1 MTSAPGTPILAL
13 AVTTAEAAAILADN
27 TLRTAWERQPAA
39 FAVIGIDRLTGS
51 APAATD
57 LDPSLLATAL
67 ATYGGPPVL
76 FAAAAHIDLP
86 YNLARRALSLDH
98 LTRGRS
104 GILLG
109 SRDTRGRTGDAWS
122 GAGLGSSAEIGPETT
137 ADTARALIG
146 LWQSWPR
153 DSIIGDKDSGILVR
167 SERIRRVDHRGVT
180 RTAGPLSIPA
190 SAQGTPVLARYITGP
205 ESEISR
211 TDTGDLTVLGGFPDR
226 GSVAAA
232 LEHRTT
238 PLVTESAD
246 IDTADVLL
254 TAGAHG
260 ILLRTGI
267 GGSPAETATDLLRT
281 AAAFV
286 ADRGGPGALDSDA
299 TLRNVLGLAPPADL
313 LADAPPAFAV
323 PSPAVYR

>member
-1 MTSAPGTPILAL
+1 MTSARSGTPILAL
-13 AVTTAEAAAILADN
+13 AVTTAEAAAILADS
-27 TLRTAWERQPAA
+27 TLRTAWERQRAA
-39 FAVIGIDRLTGS
+39 FAVIGIDRLTGPV
-51 APAATD
+51 PAATD
-57 LDPSLLATAL
+57 LDPSILATAL

-122 GAGLGSSAEIGPETT
+122 GAGLGSSAELGPQTT
-137 ADTARALIG
+137 ADTASALIG

-153 DSIIGDKDSGILVR
+153 RSIIGDKDSGILVR
-167 SERIRRVDHRGVT
+167 SNLIRRVDHRGVT

-205 ESEISR
+205 ESEASGP
-211 TDTGDLTVLGGFPDR
+211 GDLTVLGGRPDR
-226 GSVAAA
+226 DSVTAA
-232 LEHRTT
+232 LEAGTT
-238 PLVTESAD
+238 VLVGEAAD
-246 IDTADVLL
+246 IDTATGLL

-260 ILLRTGI
+260 ILFRTGT

-286 ADRGGPGALDSDA
+286 ADRGGPGALDTHA
-299 TLRNVLGLAPPADL
+299 TLRTVLGLAPPADL
-313 LADAPPAFAV
+313 LTGAPPAFAE

>member
-1 MTSAPGTPILAL
+1 MTSARSGTPILAL

-39 FAVIGIDRLTGS
+39 FAVIGIDRLTG
-51 APAATD
+51 PTATD

-67 ATYGGPPVL
+67 ATYGGPPAL

-109 SRDTRGRTGDAWS
+109 DRDSRGRTGDAWS
-122 GAGLGSSAEIGPETT
+122 GAGLGSSAELGSETT

-167 SERIRRVDHRGVT
+167 SDLIRRVDHLGAA

-190 SAQGTPVLARYITGP
+190 SLQGTPVLARFVTVP
-205 ESEISR
+205 ESGTSR
-211 TDTGDLTVLGGFPDR
+211 PDTGELAVLGGFPDR

-232 LEHRTT
+232 LEHSTT
-238 PLVTESAD
+238 PVVAEAAD
-246 IDTADVLL
+246 IDTAAGLL

-260 ILLRTGI
+260 ILLRTGT

-281 AAAFV
+281 VAAFV
-286 ADRGGPGALDSDA
+286 ADHGELGALDPHT
-299 TLRNVLGLAPPADL
+299 TLRAVLGLAPPVDL
-313 LADAPPAFAV
+313 PAGAPPAFAE